1 MEDESALAPRRVAV
15 PGRVLWVVLAIW
27 MVALG
32 FRVAYITQ
40 INPDQPLTGDGG
52 YYHALGNS
60 LPKEG
65 FRRAFEF
72 SMVTEETAAHPP
84 GYPVLLSLG
93 SRIGLTTPDDH
104 RMLTALVGSL
114 AVPLLALSAARLAG
128 RRRRGPPPSARMVG
142 WAAIGA
148 AVIATVNVNM
158 WSWDALILAEPLV
171 MTATSL
177 WLYALLVYDDRPG
190 PGAVLTAGL
199 ALGVAAA
206 TRSEL
211 ILAGVVILVLLW
223 RHRSLPWQR
232 LALHS
237 AAFGAGALMVL
248 GPWLWSNM
256 HRFEEPVLMTTGVGT
271 TMLQGN
277 CDSAFYGPL
286 TGYSDYSCFDR
297 SRSLMNLDMDA
308 SERDLVARN
317 IAGDYI
323 QTHRAR
329 LPVVAAA
336 RIARTFGFFRPVQ
349 QSFFIEVLELR
360 GPHWVVWGG
369 LISWQLLLPLGIAG
383 VVLARREGQLI
394 APVILVAGSVVAAVS
409 LTQGADRYRMALEP
423 LMIAYAG
430 LAAARCLAVVGRSTP
445 AMADTGL
452 GRWLRKWSPTPEPP
466 VVEPLDSEPLDSE
479 VPLDATPTS
488 EMVGTA

>member
-1 MEDESALAPRRVAV
+1 MEDESALAPKRVAV

-336 RIARTFGFFRPVQ
+336 RIAPHVRLFSAGTA
-349 QSFFIEVLELR
+349 ELLHR
-360 GPHWVVWGG
+360 GPGAARPALGGVGWAHLVAVAVATWYRRRGAGPPGRSIDCPRDPGGG
-369 LISWQLLLPLGIAG
+369 LRRGRREPHPGGGSLPDGARTADDRVCRLGCRPLPGSGRPIHSRNGRHRPRSLVAE
-383 VVLARREGQLI
+383 VVADPGAARRG
-394 APVILVAGSVVAAVS
+394 AP
-409 LTQGADRYRMALEP
+409 
-423 LMIAYAG
+423 
-430 LAAARCLAVVGRSTP
+430 
-445 AMADTGL
+445 
-452 GRWLRKWSPTPEPP
+452 
-466 VVEPLDSEPLDSE
+466 
-479 VPLDATPTS
+479 
-488 EMVGTA
+488 